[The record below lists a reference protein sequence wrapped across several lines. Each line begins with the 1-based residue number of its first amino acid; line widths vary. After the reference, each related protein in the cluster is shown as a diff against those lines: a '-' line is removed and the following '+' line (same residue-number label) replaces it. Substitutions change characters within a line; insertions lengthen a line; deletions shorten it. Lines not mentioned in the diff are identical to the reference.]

1 MLMSAHYEMENQEMH
16 WGGHESR
23 LLLLRKQTCSRQAAV
38 AHDGAIAWQITVS
51 AEKKLLPSSF
61 FYFSYVQL
69 APPVYHNYHFK
80 SLMSPPTVTKEA
92 HSTTFCHVLCYADLW
107 WWNLW
112 QLWYPVW
119 KVITAFMWK
128 VQNYEPTNKYQWI
141 LEFPSALQC
150 FLSLFHYFI
159 FVFQPVIS
167 LVQSHCTRG
176 ITSLQRLTK
185 HPLYT
190 TFLAWQIH
198 ISMCFISAGW
208 FLTSLLHWLNIV
220 CCCCIH
226 SWFLMVYFADVQ
238 EETFD
243 NFFFSEF
250 LVFCVTHINE
260 IKLHF
265 NHQWSI

>member
-190 TFLAWQIH
+190 TFLAWQTNTYFH
-198 ISMCFISAGW
+198 VLHFCWMISNKFVTLIEYSMLLLYSQLVSDGLFCGCAGRNFW
-208 FLTSLLHWLNIV
+208 
-220 CCCCIH
+220 
-226 SWFLMVYFADVQ
+226 Q
-238 EETFD
+238 
-243 NFFFSEF
+243 FFFFRISGF
-250 LVFCVTHINE
+250 LCDSYKWN
-260 IKLHF
+260 
-265 NHQWSI
+265 